1 MWSVGSSRGIRGLGG
16 NGARFLADDDGAGGA
31 GALVGASEAEGAP
44 GAAVALWEGGGAGS
58 GDAVDGAAA
67 GSADAEAGE
76 AAGSGGDVGS
86 PPGAGARR
94 TA

>member
-16 NGARFLADDDGAGGA
+16 SGARFLADDDGASGAGA
-31 GALVGASEAEGAP
+31 GALIGASEAEGAP
-44 GAAVALWEGGGAGS
+44 GALWEGGGAGS